1 MSLIEFIQID
11 GATGAYV
18 GTGSCPTERL
28 ASQEVNG
35 LMVFAFSGSEPV
47 VRTIVNGR
55 TTIEVDLVWLK
66 PALYARID
74 TAAEIF
80 CKSFVTPGET
90 QMVRYQR
97 KEAQARAYLA
107 DSNASVPML
116 EAEAAATGVTVATL
130 AATVVATADA
140 WGIIMDMVEG
150 ARIGAKKAVLDAAT
164 APEAVLASQV
174 DWQGLLP

>member
-1 MSLIEFIQID
+1 MAHIIILDVS
-11 GATGAYV
+11 TGAIHQFGDMPIADMQYQDL
-18 GTGSCPTERL
+18 TGKIWFEFPKSGITTDV
-28 ASQEVNG
+28 VNG
-35 LMVFAFSGSEPV
+35 LTVLGL
-47 VRTIVNGR
+47 
-55 TTIEVDLVWLK
+55 DLALLR

-140 WGIIMDMVEG
+140 WGTIMDTVEG